1 MSDQP
6 KPELIDEKRSAD
18 GMHEVRQR
26 PERALM
32 VGVEIGQTV
41 WSIEDSL
48 SELAQLAET
57 AGVDVIGQVTQKL
70 DSPNP
75 ATLVG
80 KGKLDEIRK
89 LRESEP
95 YDLLLFD
102 EELSPRQQRNIEEAL
117 NIKTLD
123 RTALILDIFARHAR
137 TREGRLQVELAQLE
151 YRLPRLTRLWTHLSR
166 QTGGAG
172 GAGVGMRGPGETQ
185 LEVDRRQARDRI
197 NRLKEE
203 LQQVHQQRE
212 LYRQKRR
219 RAGLPIVALVG
230 YTNAGKSTLLNA
242 LAGAGVLAA
251 DVLFATLD
259 PTTRAIALPDGREIL
274 LTDTVGFI
282 QRLPTTLVAAFR
294 ATLEEIAEAD
304 LLIHVLD
311 ITHANAAE
319 QAHTVEEVLYELGL
333 KDKPRIVALNKIDKL
348 IGQEK
353 PGTDGATPDGAVSD
367 ADLAARLVADLGIPA
382 DHVPVSAQRGIGL
395 DRLLARIE
403 EELNHNLLTVRVRI
417 PYNQGDLVAEFHRA
431 GTVLAESYDESGTL
445 IEGRLP
451 RRLGAA
457 FAPYAEAA
465 VGSKP

>member
-1 MSDQP
+1 MADER
-6 KPELIDEKRSAD
+6 KPELIEAQRIG

-26 PERALM
+26 PERALLI
-32 VGVEIGQTV
+32 GVETGQPV
-41 WSIEDSL
+41 WSMADSL
-48 SELAQLAET
+48 AELAQLAET
-57 AGVDVIGQVTQKL
+57 AGVEVIGEVTQKL
-70 DSPNP
+70 DAPNP
-75 ATLVG
+75 TTLVG

-89 LRESEP
+89 LQETAP
-95 YDLLLFD
+95 YDLLIFD

-166 QTGGAG
+166 QAG
-172 GAGVGMRGPGETQ
+172 GGGGGSGGSVGLRGPGETQ
-185 LEVDRRQARDRI
+185 LEVERRQARERI
-197 NRLKEE
+197 GHLKDE
-203 LQQVHQQRE
+203 LKQVHQQRE

-219 RAGLPIVALVG
+219 RAGVPVVALVG

-242 LAGAGVLAA
+242 LANADVLAA

-259 PTTRAIALPDGREIL
+259 PTTRAVSLPDGREIL

-282 QRLPTTLVAAFR
+282 QRLPTMLVAAFR

-319 QAHTVEEVLYELGL
+319 QAHTVEEVLKELGL
-333 KDKPRIVALNKIDKL
+333 SDKPRIVALNKIDKL

-353 PGTDGATPDGAVSD
+353 AALGGA
-367 ADLAARLVADLGIPA
+367 ADSAPVAPNADMAERLVAEMGIPA
-382 DHVPVSAQRGIGL
+382 DHVPVSAQAGIGL
-395 DRLLARIE
+395 DRLRARIE
-403 EELNHNLLTVRVRI
+403 EELNRNLLTLTVCI
-417 PYNQGDLVAEFHRA
+417 PYSQGDLVAEFHRQ
-431 GTVLAESYDESGTL
+431 GTVLSETYNDNGTV
-445 IEGRLP
+445 ITGRLP
-451 RRLGAA
+451 RRLGADFVA
-457 FAPYAEAA
+457 YTQ
-465 VGSKP
+465 